1 MRTPRA
7 LAGASGLRIAAIA
20 VALGWSF
27 VPIALLAYH
36 TLAHG
41 GVLTGSD
48 GPLAGADQLFYM
60 DSIRQS
66 AQHLLITDHFGL
78 SIGQP
83 VFLNPLYLLGGLVW
97 LIGVPIQA
105 AFWSLNLVAAPAL
118 ALGAVAVANRALP
131 PGAGRIAAVA
141 IALFYFSPVLPFLRW
156 TGTGS
161 AGTHYAL
168 LLPTGETTP
177 AWQLWGYPHAGVT
190 TGALAGAL
198 LGMVTLSAR
207 LRTAGIGDS
216 SRLIAGIAF
225 AGCLVGWL
233 HPWQGATLIAVAIVL
248 AIDGR
253 SVRLALGLL
262 GPVLATGAP
271 MLYEY
276 ILSRTDA
283 AWHVDSVQNA
293 AVHDP
298 LWMLLAA
305 LLPLAIPAAMGIRSI
320 RPGPLRTMLIAW
332 PVIGVVI
339 YYATNQFPYHA
350 LQGISLPLSVLA
362 VAAWQR
368 HGRGRPLA
376 HPLVAA
382 LAIAVI
388 TVPGIVYELQTFRD
402 SERSGA
408 APYWL
413 APGEREAL
421 AYLDRSSASG
431 GVLARQYIAMA
442 VPAFTGR
449 RTWVGDYTWTP
460 QFTFRATLVEE
471 LMGGRLPAAAARRIL
486 EAVGARFVLTDCAKP
501 APIETWLGPLVLS
514 KRTFGCAAVYELRQ
528 TANSSRSSA
537 AWNRASVKRAA
548 VSAPPARTASRSV
561 ASSASRRT
569 TAAKPAASPGSNCR
583 QLTPSSRYSAAPP
596 PARLAR
602 TGRPTAIASSG
613 TRPHGSCQMT
623 GKATASA
630 AA

>member
-1 MRTPRA
+1 
-7 LAGASGLRIAAIA
+7 
-20 VALGWSF
+20 
-27 VPIALLAYH
+27 
-36 TLAHG
+36 
-41 GVLTGSD
+41 
-48 GPLAGADQLFYM
+48 M

-78 SIGQP
+78 AIGQP

-118 ALGAVAVANRALP
+118 ALGAVAVASRALP
-131 PGAGRIAAVA
+131 PGRGRIAAVA
-141 IALFYFSPVLPFLRW
+141 IALFYFSPVLPLLRW

-168 LLPTGETTP
+168 LLPTGESMP

-190 TGALAGAL
+190 TGALAAAL
-198 LGMVTLSAR
+198 LGMATLSTR
-207 LRTAGIGDS
+207 LGSATGRVGES
-216 SRLIAGIAF
+216 RRLIGAIAL

-253 SVRLALGLL
+253 SARLALGLV
-262 GPVLATGAP
+262 GPVVATGAP

-293 AVHDP
+293 AVRDP

-305 LLPLAIPAAMGIRSI
+305 LLPLAVPAALGIRAL

-350 LQGISLPLSVLA
+350 LQGISLPMSVLA

-368 HGRGRPLA
+368 YGQGRGFAKPVVAVLA
-376 HPLVAA
+376 T
-382 LAIAVI
+382 AVI
-388 TVPGIVYELQTFRD
+388 TVPGVVYELQTFRD

-408 APYWL
+408 APYWFT
-413 APGEREAL
+413 PGERAAL
-421 AYLDRSSASG
+421 AYLDRSGASG
-431 GVLARQYIAMA
+431 GVLARQYIGMA

-460 QFTFRATLVEE
+460 QFAVRAALIEE
-471 LMGGRLPAAAARRIL
+471 LMSGRLPPAEARGVV

-501 APIETWLGPLVLS
+501 APIGSWLGPLVDS

-528 TANSSRSSA
+528 AASSSPERA
-537 AWNRASVKRAA
+537 AWNRPSVKRAA
-548 VSAPPARTASRSV
+548 VAAPPALSASRKP
-561 ASSASRRT
+561 ASAASRRT
-569 TAAKPAASPGSNCR
+569 AAARPSASRGSNCR
-583 QLTPSSRYSAAPP
+583 QLTPSARYSAAPP

-613 TRPHGSCQMT
+613 TSPHGSCQVT
-623 GKATASA
+623 GKTIASA